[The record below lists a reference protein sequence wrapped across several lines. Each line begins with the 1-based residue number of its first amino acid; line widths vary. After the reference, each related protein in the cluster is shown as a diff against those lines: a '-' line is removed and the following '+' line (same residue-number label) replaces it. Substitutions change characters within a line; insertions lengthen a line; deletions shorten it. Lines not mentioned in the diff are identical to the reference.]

1 MSKAMPK
8 DLKGEI
14 QRVLDECLTEGP
26 AHQFRLRYDAPPL
39 RKAAVYFLSDIRAL
53 EHVDGERDIYRLGA
67 AGRDYWEKLNA
78 PRWYW
83 FRQNW
88 FPASVAAGTILFSA
102 AAAAANIVNL
112 VA

>member
-1 MSKAMPK
+1 MSRGVSKE
-8 DLKGEI
+8 LENEI
-14 QRVLDECLTEGP
+14 RKTLGQLIDAEPGSFISVSFGSDPLEIDALHYLADIGAFQQTGTGSHRLT
-26 AHQFRLRYDAPPL
+26 AQ
-39 RKAAVYFLSDIRAL
+39 
-53 EHVDGERDIYRLGA
+53 
-67 AGRDYWEKLNA
+67 GRDHWEKLNA

-112 VA
+112 VK

>member
-1 MSKAMPK
+1 MVKGVSKELENEVRSVLAEMVKGKPGVRMITLARTDALRRDAMGHLADK
-8 DLKGEI
+8 M
-14 QRVLDECLTEGP
+14 
-26 AHQFRLRYDAPPL
+26 
-39 RKAAVYFLSDIRAL
+39 AL
-53 EHVDGERDIYRLGA
+53 ENSGNGSYRLTA
-67 AGRDYWEKLNA
+67 FGREYWEKLNA

-102 AAAAANIVNL
+102 ASAAANIVNL